1 MMNREA
7 ALLGPPGSA
16 TADARM
22 RIKDGRA
29 VESNYNT
36 QPIVRLT
43 QAPPE
48 IDIFFL
54 KTNNPPTGLG
64 EPSLPPLIPAVTN
77 AIYAAN
83 KDRIRSLPLDN
94 HGYRWA

>member
-1 MMNREA
+1 M
-7 ALLGPPGSA
+7 
-16 TADARM
+16 
-22 RIKDGRA
+22 
-29 VESNYNT
+29 
-36 QPIVRLT
+36 RLT
-43 QAPPE
+43 QVPPE

-64 EPSLPPLIPAVTN
+64 EPSLPPMIPAITN

-94 HGYRWA
+94 HGYKWA